1 MAAYSE
7 DIRRH
12 VQLSATNKM
21 SNGESRIH
29 GLPNPKATS
38 THQTDIPE
46 VETWFQETKRQIKS
60 GKENIMSFGRSS
72 ERPRNKIERQSQER
86 KQTKRRNTV
95 VERRKQGDPAPSNS
109 HPEASSRHV
118 SEDPEDDNESF
129 TEYVLKPHEEMEIL
143 DGWAKIKSPVRFA
156 LKARVLKKT
165 ETWEVMKNL
174 KAENK
179 VKYIYVLC

>member
-1 MAAYSE
+1 MAEVVSDQE
-7 DIRRH
+7 IRLKGR
-12 VQLSATNKM
+12 AK
-21 SNGESRIH
+21 
-29 GLPNPKATS
+29 
-38 THQTDIPE
+38 
-46 VETWFQETKRQIKS
+46 
-60 GKENIMSFGRSS
+60 KEN
-72 ERPRNKIERQSQER
+72 RQSAETLLWKGGNRETLHQE
-86 KQTKRRNTV
+86 
-95 VERRKQGDPAPSNS
+95 NS

-118 SEDPEDDNESF
+118 SEDPDDDDESF